1 MKKEKQIK
9 HELDEHLDKTVK
21 LIKDNNGWNTVNI
34 PLISQNELIEIAQ
47 KEGLQNDEQTR
58 SFCKFISIGTNFAS
72 MNFVQRFQTIPD
84 LVVSI
89 CDLIER
95 MENEIKEFAE
105 IANYFSNLIKSFV
118 KLVMNT
124 KHNMKMALPHLEESV
139 IHLRIMSD
147 ALMPESEND
156 LKEQDIND
164 INQALTSMSI
174 GKFFRLKLDIYKN

>member
-21 LIKDNNGWNTVNI
+21 IIKDNNGWNTVNI

-95 MENEIKEFAE
+95 MENEIKDFEEDICTDTLNKLINSDLLNTVQWTSGNITFE
-105 IANYFSNLIKSFV
+105 NEKQQLLMISKLIK
-118 KLVMNT
+118 N
-124 KHNMKMALPHLEESV
+124 
-139 IHLRIMSD
+139 
-147 ALMPESEND
+147 
-156 LKEQDIND
+156 
-164 INQALTSMSI
+164 NQSI
-174 GKFFRLKLDIYKN
+174 YTNAVQYFIYLYYITNS

>member
-1 MKKEKQIK
+1 
-9 HELDEHLDKTVK
+9 
-21 LIKDNNGWNTVNI
+21 
-34 PLISQNELIEIAQ
+34 
-47 KEGLQNDEQTR
+47 
-58 SFCKFISIGTNFAS
+58 

-124 KHNMKMALPHLEESV
+124 KHNMKMAMPHLEESV